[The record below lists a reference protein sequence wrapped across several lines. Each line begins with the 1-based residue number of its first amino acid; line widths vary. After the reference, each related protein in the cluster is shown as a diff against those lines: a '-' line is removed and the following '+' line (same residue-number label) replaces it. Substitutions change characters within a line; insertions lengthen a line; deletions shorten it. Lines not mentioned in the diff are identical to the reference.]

1 LPDPTV
7 TVNGFTAAG
16 VSVETSEPFFI
27 TVSYTAEGA
36 EYGLGSGK
44 TMVLAS
50 ATTVVDNLDVHATVT
65 IATVTL
71 DDVSQLSILDTQDNI
86 TFNFAI
92 IGISTG
98 DHELIIV
105 GKDVAG
111 NKNSTA
117 VKFTVTARK
126 AYKVAMSTGWN
137 LISLPGTPKDTS
149 IDSVLPS
156 THTATS
162 VLTFDNGQWL
172 VASRGSSG
180 VWEGTLVTIDGD
192 HAYWVNTTSSEPVA
206 ALLAL
211 PSVGTAATLPSIAVN
226 AGWNLVPVIDL
237 AQAKDDG
244 ASGGPDEFSASAY
257 FTSITWSVAYTYD
270 ASTRTWARITSASGV
285 VSNGQGVW
293 VWADKAGTL
302 IP

>member
-1 LPDPTV
+1 
-7 TVNGFTAAG
+7 
-16 VSVETSEPFFI
+16 
-27 TVSYTAEGA
+27 
-36 EYGLGSGK
+36 
-44 TMVLAS
+44 
-50 ATTVVDNLDVHATVT
+50 
-65 IATVTL
+65 
-71 DDVSQLSILDTQDNI
+71 VSQLSILDTQDNI

-92 IGISTG
+92 LGISTG
-98 DHELIIV
+98 DHELEIV
-105 GKDVAG
+105 GKDAAG
-111 NKNSTA
+111 NAKSTTL
-117 VKFTVTARK
+117 KFTVTARK
-126 AYKVAMSTGWN
+126 AYKVSMSTGWN

-172 VASRGSSG
+172 VASRGSG
-180 VWEGTLVTIDGD
+180 GAWEGTLTTIDGN

-211 PSVGTAATLPSIAVN
+211 PSVGTAATLPSIAVS
-226 AGWNLVPVIDL
+226 AGWNLVPIIDL
-237 AQAKDDG
+237 AQAKGDG
-244 ASGGPDEFSASAY
+244 ASGGADEFAASAY
-257 FTSITWSVAYTYD
+257 FTSITWSVAYTYA
-270 ASTRTWARITSASGV
+270 ASTRSWTRITSASGV